1 MQFSQPVKSRALV
14 KLTIF
19 MRLNEIIIL
28 VGAST
33 DRLLMEKKLGLAAL
47 TALVLS
53 SMLGAGVFSLP
64 QNMAAVASPAA
75 LLIGW
80 AITGAGI
87 LLLAG
92 AMLLLTRL
100 RPDLDGGIFTYAR
113 EGFGEL
119 IGFCSAWGYW
129 LCAVIANVSYLVI
142 VFSALSF
149 FTDSPDHT
157 IFGDGNTWQA
167 IVGAS
172 CLLWI
177 VHALVLRGVQTAAG
191 INLVATLA
199 KLLPLGLFIVLAAL
213 AFEFSR
219 FDLDFTGFALGVPVW
234 EQVKGTML
242 ITLWVF
248 IGVEGAVV
256 VSARARHKKDVGRA
270 TILAVIAALVVYLFV
285 TLLSLGVVSRPE
297 LAAMRNPSMAGIM
310 VEMMGAWGEVI
321 IAAGLIVSV
330 CGAYLSWTIMAA
342 EVPLLAATHKAF
354 PRIFTHQNKNNA
366 PAASLW
372 LTNISVQACLVLIW
386 LTGADYNALLNIAS
400 EMILV
405 PYLLVGAFLVKMARS
420 PIHRIIGYGACV
432 YGIWLLYAS
441 GLMHLLLSVV
451 LYAPGIIV
459 FLYARRTHQ
468 DNAQLRWLEKA
479 GISLILLAA
488 FPATWMLVS

>member
-1 MQFSQPVKSRALV
+1 
-14 KLTIF
+14 
-19 MRLNEIIIL
+19 
-28 VGAST
+28 
-33 DRLLMEKKLGLAAL
+33 MEKKLGLSAL

-64 QNMAAVASPAA
+64 QNMAAVSSPSA

-80 AITGAGI
+80 AITGVGI
-87 LLLAG
+87 LFLAF
-92 AMLLLTRL
+92 AMLLLTRI

-149 FTDSPDHT
+149 FTDTPELRL
-157 IFGDGNTWQA
+157 FGDGNTWQS

-172 CLLWI
+172 VLLWV
-177 VHALVLRGVQTAAG
+177 VHFLVLRGVQTAAG

-199 KLLPLGLFIVLAAL
+199 KLLPLGAFVALAAL
-213 AFEFSR
+213 AFQLDTFR
-219 FDLDFTGFALGVPVW
+219 LDFSGLALGVPVW
-234 EQVKGTML
+234 EQVKNTML

-256 VSARARHKKDVGRA
+256 VSARARHKRDVGRA
-270 TILAVIAALVVYLFV
+270 TLLAVLSALAVYLLV
-285 TLLSLGVVSRPE
+285 TLLSLGVVPRSE
-297 LAAMRNPSMAGIM
+297 LAEMRNPSMAGLM
-310 VEMMGAWGEVI
+310 VRLMGSWGEIV

-342 EVPLLAATHKAF
+342 EVPFLAATHKAF
-354 PRIFTHQNKNNA
+354 PRLFARQNSNNA
-366 PAASLW
+366 PSASLW
-372 LTNISVQACLVLIW
+372 LTNISVQVSLVLIW
-386 LTGADYNALLNIAS
+386 LTGSDYGTLLTIAS

-405 PYLLVGAFLVKMARS
+405 PYLLVGAFLLKIATRPLHKAVA
-420 PIHRIIGYGACV
+420 IGACI

-441 GLMHLLLSVV
+441 GPVHLLLSVV
-451 LYAPGIIV
+451 LYAPGLLV

-468 DNAQLRWLEKA
+468 HDR
-479 GISLILLAA
+479 SLKRREVALIGLLLVAA
-488 FPATWMLVS
+488 VPATWMLVG

>member
-1 MQFSQPVKSRALV
+1 
-14 KLTIF
+14 
-19 MRLNEIIIL
+19 
-28 VGAST
+28 
-33 DRLLMEKKLGLAAL
+33 MEKKLGLSAL

-64 QNMAAVASPAA
+64 QNMAAVASPSA

-80 AITGAGI
+80 AITGVGI
-87 LLLAG
+87 LFLAF
-92 AMLLLTRL
+92 AMLLLTRI

-149 FTDSPDHT
+149 FTDTPELRL
-157 IFGDGNTWQA
+157 FGDGNTWQS

-172 CLLWI
+172 VLLWV
-177 VHALVLRGVQTAAG
+177 VHFLVLRGVQTAAG

-199 KLLPLGLFIVLAAL
+199 KLLPLGAFVALAAL
-213 AFEFSR
+213 AFQLDTFR
-219 FDLDFTGFALGVPVW
+219 LDFSGLALGVPVW
-234 EQVKGTML
+234 EQVKNTML

-256 VSARARHKKDVGRA
+256 VSARARHKRDVGRA
-270 TILAVIAALVVYLFV
+270 TLLAVLSALAVYLLV
-285 TLLSLGVVSRPE
+285 TLLSLGVVPRSE
-297 LAAMRNPSMAGIM
+297 LADMRNPSMAGLM
-310 VEMMGAWGEVI
+310 VRLMGSWGEIV

-342 EVPLLAATHKAF
+342 EVPYLAATHKAF
-354 PRIFTHQNKNNA
+354 PRLFARQNRNNA
-366 PAASLW
+366 PSASLW
-372 LTNISVQACLVLIW
+372 LTNISVQASLVLIW
-386 LTGADYNALLNIAS
+386 LTGSDYGTLLTIAS

-405 PYLLVGAFLVKMARS
+405 PYLLVGAFLLKIATRPLHQAVG
-420 PIHRIIGYGACV
+420 IGACI
-432 YGIWLLYAS
+432 YGLWLLYAS
-441 GLMHLLLSVV
+441 GPVHLLLSVV
-451 LYAPGIIV
+451 LYAPGLLV

-468 DNAQLRWLEKA
+468 HDR
-479 GISLILLAA
+479 SLKRRELALIGLLLVAA
-488 FPATWMLVS
+488 VPATWMLVG

>member
-1 MQFSQPVKSRALV
+1 
-14 KLTIF
+14 
-19 MRLNEIIIL
+19 
-28 VGAST
+28 
-33 DRLLMEKKLGLAAL
+33 MEKKLGLSAL

-64 QNMAAVASPAA
+64 QNMAAVASPSA

-80 AITGAGI
+80 AITGVGI
-87 LLLAG
+87 LFLAF
-92 AMLLLTRL
+92 AMLLLTRI

-142 VFSALSF
+142 VFSAFSF
-149 FTDSPDHT
+149 FTDTPELRL
-157 IFGDGNTWQA
+157 FGDGNTWQS

-172 CLLWI
+172 VLLWV
-177 VHALVLRGVQTAAG
+177 VHFLVLRGVQTAAG

-199 KLLPLGLFIVLAAL
+199 KLLPLGAFVALAAL
-213 AFEFSR
+213 AFQLDTFR
-219 FDLDFTGFALGVPVW
+219 LDFSGLALGVPVW
-234 EQVKGTML
+234 EQVKNTML

-256 VSARARHKKDVGRA
+256 VSARARHKRDVGRA
-270 TILAVIAALVVYLFV
+270 TLLAVLSALAVYLLV
-285 TLLSLGVVSRPE
+285 TLLSLGVVPRSE
-297 LAAMRNPSMAGIM
+297 LAEMRNPSMAGLM
-310 VEMMGAWGEVI
+310 VRLMGSWGEIV

-342 EVPLLAATHKAF
+342 EVPFLAATHKAF
-354 PRIFTHQNKNNA
+354 PRLFARQNSNNA
-366 PAASLW
+366 PSASLW
-372 LTNISVQACLVLIW
+372 LTNISVQVSLVLIW
-386 LTGADYNALLNIAS
+386 LTGSDYGTLLTIAS

-405 PYLLVGAFLVKMARS
+405 PYLLVGAFLLKIATRPLHKAVA
-420 PIHRIIGYGACV
+420 IGACI

-441 GLMHLLLSVV
+441 GPVHLLLSVV
-451 LYAPGIIV
+451 LYAPGLLV

-468 DNAQLRWLEKA
+468 HDR
-479 GISLILLAA
+479 SLKRREVALIGLLLVAA
-488 FPATWMLVS
+488 VPATWMLVG

>member
-1 MQFSQPVKSRALV
+1 
-14 KLTIF
+14 
-19 MRLNEIIIL
+19 
-28 VGAST
+28 
-33 DRLLMEKKLGLAAL
+33 MEKKLGLSAL

-64 QNMAAVASPAA
+64 QNMAAVASPSA

-80 AITGAGI
+80 AITGVGI
-87 LLLAG
+87 LFLAF
-92 AMLLLTRL
+92 AMLLLTRI

-149 FTDSPDHT
+149 FTDTPELRL
-157 IFGDGNTWQA
+157 FGDGNTWQS

-172 CLLWI
+172 VLLWV
-177 VHALVLRGVQTAAG
+177 VHFLVLRGVQTAAG

-199 KLLPLGLFIVLAAL
+199 KLLPLGAFVALAAL
-213 AFEFSR
+213 AFQLDTFR
-219 FDLDFTGFALGVPVW
+219 LDFSGLALGVPVW
-234 EQVKGTML
+234 EQVKNTML

-256 VSARARHKKDVGRA
+256 VSARARHKRDVGRA
-270 TILAVIAALVVYLFV
+270 TLLAVLSALAVYLLV
-285 TLLSLGVVSRPE
+285 TLLSLGVVPRSE
-297 LAAMRNPSMAGIM
+297 LAEMRNPSMAGLM
-310 VEMMGAWGEVI
+310 VRLIGSWGEIV

-342 EVPLLAATHKAF
+342 EVPYLAATHKAF
-354 PRIFTHQNKNNA
+354 PRLFARQNRNNA
-366 PAASLW
+366 PSASLW
-372 LTNISVQACLVLIW
+372 LTNISVQASLVLIW
-386 LTGADYNALLNIAS
+386 LTGSDYGTLLTIAS

-405 PYLLVGAFLVKMARS
+405 PYLLVGAFLLKIATRPLHQAVG
-420 PIHRIIGYGACV
+420 IGACI
-432 YGIWLLYAS
+432 YGLWLLYAS
-441 GLMHLLLSVV
+441 GPVHLLLSVV
-451 LYAPGIIV
+451 LYAPGLLV

-468 DNAQLRWLEKA
+468 HDR
-479 GISLILLAA
+479 SLKRRELALIGLLLVAA
-488 FPATWMLVS
+488 VPATWMLVG

>member
-1 MQFSQPVKSRALV
+1 
-14 KLTIF
+14 
-19 MRLNEIIIL
+19 
-28 VGAST
+28 
-33 DRLLMEKKLGLAAL
+33 MEKKLGLSAL

-64 QNMAAVASPAA
+64 QNMAAVASPSA

-80 AITGAGI
+80 AITGVGI
-87 LLLAG
+87 LFLAF
-92 AMLLLTRL
+92 AMLLLTRI

-149 FTDSPDHT
+149 FTDTPELRL
-157 IFGDGNTWQA
+157 FGDGNTWQS

-172 CLLWI
+172 VLLWV
-177 VHALVLRGVQTAAG
+177 VHFLVLRGVQTAAG

-199 KLLPLGLFIVLAAL
+199 KLLPLGAFVALAAL
-213 AFEFSR
+213 AFQLDTFR
-219 FDLDFTGFALGVPVW
+219 LDFSGLALGVPVW
-234 EQVKGTML
+234 EQVKNTML

-256 VSARARHKKDVGRA
+256 VSARARHKRDVGRA
-270 TILAVIAALVVYLFV
+270 TLLAVLSALAVYLLV
-285 TLLSLGVVSRPE
+285 TLLSLGVVPRSE
-297 LAAMRNPSMAGIM
+297 LAEMRNPSMAGLM
-310 VEMMGAWGEVI
+310 VRLMGSWGEIV

-342 EVPLLAATHKAF
+342 EVPFLAATNKAF
-354 PRIFTHQNKNNA
+354 PRLFARQNSNNA
-366 PAASLW
+366 PSASLW
-372 LTNISVQACLVLIW
+372 LTNISVQVSLVLIW
-386 LTGADYNALLNIAS
+386 LTGSDYGTLLTIAS

-405 PYLLVGAFLVKMARS
+405 PYLLVGAFLLKIATRPLHKAVA
-420 PIHRIIGYGACV
+420 IGACI

-441 GLMHLLLSVV
+441 GPVHLLLSVV
-451 LYAPGIIV
+451 LYAPGLLV

-468 DNAQLRWLEKA
+468 HDR
-479 GISLILLAA
+479 SLKRREVALIGLLLVAA
-488 FPATWMLVS
+488 VPATWMLVG